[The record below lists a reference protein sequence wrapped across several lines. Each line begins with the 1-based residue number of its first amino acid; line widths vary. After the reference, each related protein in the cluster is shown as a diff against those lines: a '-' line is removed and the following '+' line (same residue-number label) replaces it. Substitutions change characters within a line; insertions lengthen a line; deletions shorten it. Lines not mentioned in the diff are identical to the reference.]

1 MSFAGPRQKLAKTAR
16 KKAKPRLKVKRRDP
30 IFIDGARP
38 RPMYVDYK
46 DLELLGKL
54 VNRQAKI
61 ISRRK
66 SGCTAASQHA
76 VTSAIKRAAVHGAAS
91 LRGRVAVPGHDVMGP
106 LTTRRRVEFRDTD
119 AAGIVHFSAFFFWME
134 SAEHELLRAAGI
146 AVVDRGADGIDAS
159 WPRVSATCDY
169 VSAVRFG
176 DEVEIAVSV
185 TAVGRSSVTY
195 AFAFSHAG
203 TAVARGRW
211 SRCDA

>member
-1 MSFAGPRQKLAKTAR
+1 
-16 KKAKPRLKVKRRDP
+16 
-30 IFIDGARP
+30 
-38 RPMYVDYK
+38 
-46 DLELLGKL
+46 
-54 VNRQAKI
+54 
-61 ISRRK
+61 
-66 SGCTAASQHA
+66 
-76 VTSAIKRAAVHGAAS
+76 
-91 LRGRVAVPGHDVMGP
+91 MGP

-195 AFAFSHAG
+195 AFSFSHAG
-203 TAVARGRW
+203 TAVARGQVVAVRCLMHPGRKPEAVPIPDDIV
-211 SRCDA
+211 SRLEAYRAAR